1 MKILSIIKQ
10 PVITEKSQIWE
21 QNSVYTVIVDKTA
34 TKVDIKNAFFKLY
47 WVKVE
52 AVRVLNTREKFKF
65 GKKSVIKKKWIT
77 KKAMVQV
84 ADSEWII
91 DFIQIK
97 K

>member
-1 MKILSIIKQ
+1 MKILSIIKR

-21 QNSVYTVIVDKTA
+21 QNSVYTVMVDKTA

-65 GKKSVIKKKWIT
+65 GKKSIIKKKGIER
-77 KKAMVQV
+77 KAMVTLAKWEDV
-84 ADSEWII
+84 I